1 MKISADQMKE
11 KVHRLGGD
19 LCGIASIARFG
30 DAPAGFHP
38 QDIWKGCRSVVVY
51 ALRFPGGVL
60 AADSPSPYTFIRN
73 KMVMKTDEVTFKLVE
88 ELETSGIDAVPIPS
102 SEPYDYWDAGRRH
115 GQGILSLKHAAVR
128 AGLGSMG
135 RNTLLITPEFGN
147 MVWLGATLVA
157 EDLTPDGLS
166 LPEGCIAGCSLCL
179 TKCPVQALTGSS
191 IIQERCRSFAYQ
203 YTEGGEGVIACNTCR
218 RICPRCR
225 G

>member
-1 MKISADQMKE
+1 MNITADQMKE
-11 KVHRLGGD
+11 KVYRLGGN
-19 LCGIASIARFG
+19 LCGIASVERFG

-38 QDIWKGCRSVVVY
+38 KDIWKDCRSIVVY
-51 ALRFPGGVL
+51 ALRFPTGVL

-73 KMVMKTDEVTFKLVE
+73 KMVMKTDEVTFNLVA
-88 ELETSGIDAVPIPS
+88 ELEKIGIDAVPIPS

-157 EDLTPDGLS
+157 EDLTPDA
-166 LPEGCIAGCSLCL
+166 LPLTEGCISGCSLCL
-179 TKCPVQALTGSS
+179 TKCPVQALNGTS
-191 IIQERCRSFAYQ
+191 IIQERCREFAYK
-203 YTEGGEGVIACNTCR
+203 YTEGGEGVIACNLCR
-218 RICPRCR
+218 KICPRCR